1 MKKILG
7 LDLGTNSIGWAV
19 ILVDDETNKPV
30 KIEGM
35 GSRIIPLSPD
45 DANEFSTGN
54 AISKNRKR
62 TENKTQRKGYDRYQ
76 QRRYNL
82 TLLLRELGMF
92 PDDRLMS
99 LPVLELWQLRA
110 DAATKGVKLSLPE
123 IGRVLYHLNQ
133 KRGYKHAKADESNED
148 KKQKEY
154 VSAINDRYASIR
166 EKGET
171 IGQYFVGKLKSSEI
185 ISHEGKKFYTYRI
198 KEQILPRQAYEA
210 EFDRIMECQREFY
223 PDMLTDEIIYKIR
236 NEIIYYQR
244 KLKSC
249 KHLVSLCE
257 FEKCLYLNKDG
268 KTVFDGP
275 KVAPCTSPLFQV
287 CKIWES
293 VNALTLRN
301 KAGDELAIT
310 KEQRKKMFEHL
321 DNHLKLTLTDMY
333 SILGISKREGWW
345 GGKAIGKGLQG
356 NITKMQLKEALQ
368 GYPGVDDLLKF
379 NLTQVN
385 GSLVDTETGEVVR
398 VVSADFQNEPL
409 YELWHTIYSITDK
422 QELANA
428 LNKKFGIEDKD
439 IVNRLYKL
447 DFSKPGFG
455 NKSAKA
461 IRRIL
466 PYLEEGLMYSDACRC
481 AGFRH
486 SNSLT
491 KAENEARELL
501 KKLPPIEKNA
511 LRQPVVEK
519 ILNQMVN
526 VVNAVIDKY
535 QKIDEIRVELAREL
549 KQSREERS
557 VTDQNIRRRER
568 ENANIIKKIEEFPDI
583 RASRNRI
590 LKYRMWE
597 EAGHKCFYCG
607 QPVNAKE
614 FLAGFN
620 VEKEHIIP
628 KSLLFD
634 NSFSNQVCSCRKCN
648 GEKGNSTAYDYMS
661 TKSDAMFNDY
671 LTRIDSYYKEGKIS
685 KAKREKLL
693 MPKDKI
699 PTDFIDRQL
708 RLSQYISRKSMEML
722 KQVCRNV
729 FATSGSVTDFLRH
742 VWGYDE
748 VLHELNLER
757 YAADERLTEDYEYDH
772 YGQKHVKKRIVGW
785 SKRWDH
791 RHHAI
796 DALMIACTKQSMI
809 QRLNALNTER
819 DAMFAEVDLQSEEWK
834 DKRSLL
840 EQWVI
845 EQKPFST
852 AEVMDMTSKISVS
865 FKAGKKVATPGKRFK
880 YVKNKK
886 VVLQTGLIVPRGALS
901 ESSVY
906 GQIKAIEK
914 HKPIKYIFENPILI
928 VKPRI
933 KQLVEERLKKC
944 GGDVRKAVSSLKGE
958 PIFLDKA
965 KCVKLEYA
973 TCYKQEFV
981 KKYPVRELKLKD
993 IDSVVDEHVKQVL
1006 LARLKGFNYN
1016 EREAFKDLENNPI
1029 YIDETKWIAIKT
1041 VRCFTGLS
1049 AVEPVSYNSA
1059 GEPIGFVKPGNN
1071 HHIAIYVDKEGK
1083 EYEHVV
1089 TFWHAVERK
1098 KYGIPVVITNPL
1110 EVWDAIGDKSLPE
1123 AFLKKLPDI
1132 NWEYSTN
1139 FQLNDMFILGL
1150 PEDFFQDAIKN
1161 NDYVTL
1167 NKYLYRV
1174 QKCTTK
1180 EYCFRLHIETTV
1192 DDKYAGVKNE
1202 MLSKQLGKLK
1212 KIQSLGAWKAQ
1223 NPHKVR
1229 VSLLGD
1235 ISIL

>member
-1 MKKILG
+1 MKRVLG

-19 ILVDDETNKPV
+19 ILVDDQNIPM

-45 DANEFSTGN
+45 DANEFCTGN
-54 AISKNRKR
+54 AISKNQKR
-62 TENKTQRKGYDRYQ
+62 TGNKTQRKGYDRYQ

-82 TLLLRELGMF
+82 TLKLRELGML
-92 PDDRLMS
+92 PDDKLMN
-99 LPVLELWQLRA
+99 LPVLELWRLRA

-154 VSAINDRYASIR
+154 VSAINERYASIR

-171 IGQYFVGKLKSSEI
+171 IGQYFVSKLKSTEI
-185 ISHEGKKFYTYRI
+185 INKDGKKLYTYRI
-198 KEQILPRQAYEA
+198 KEQVFPRQAYEA

-223 PDMLTDEIIYKIR
+223 PDVLTNETIYKIR

-249 KHLVSLCE
+249 KHLVSICE
-257 FEKCLYLNKDG
+257 FEKRPYLNKDG

-301 KAGDELAIT
+301 KVSDELVIT
-310 KEQRKKMFEHL
+310 KEQRREMFKHL
-321 DNHLKLTLTDMY
+321 DSHLKLTLTDMY
-333 SILGISKREGWW
+333 AILGISKRDGWW

-356 NITKMQLKEALQ
+356 NITKIQLKEALQ
-368 GYPGVDDLLKF
+368 GYSETDNLLRF
-379 NLTQVN
+379 NLTKED
-385 GSLVDTETGEVVR
+385 GPLVDIETGEMVR
-398 VVSADFQNEPL
+398 VVTPGFQDEPL
-409 YELWHTIYSITDK
+409 YKLWHTIYSINDK
-422 QELANA
+422 QELENA
-428 LNKKFGIEDKD
+428 LKKKFGIEDKD
-439 IVNRLYKL
+439 VVNRLYRL
-447 DFSKPGFG
+447 DFSKLGFG

-466 PYLEEGLMYSDACRC
+466 PYLEEGLMYSDACCC

-486 SNSLT
+486 SDSLT

-501 KKLPPIEKNA
+501 DKLPPIEKNA

-526 VVNAVIDKY
+526 VVNAVIDEY
-535 QKIDEIRVELAREL
+535 QKIDEIRVELTREL
-549 KQSREERS
+549 KQSREERNT
-557 VTDQNIRRRER
+557 TDQNIRRRER

-597 EAGHKCFYCG
+597 EAGQKCFYCG

-614 FLAGFN
+614 FLAGFD

-648 GEKGNSTAYDYMS
+648 REKGNSTAYDYMS
-661 TKSDAMFNDY
+661 TKPDAMFNDY
-671 LTRIDSYYKEGKIS
+671 LTRIDLYYKEGKIS
-685 KAKREKLL
+685 KSKREKLL

-708 RLSQYISRKSMEML
+708 RLSQYISRKSIEIL

-742 VWGYDE
+742 TWGYDKI
-748 VLHELNLER
+748 LHDLNFER
-757 YAADERLTEDYEYDH
+757 YAVDEKLTEDYEYEH
-772 YGQKHVKKRIVGW
+772 CGQKHIEKRIVGW

-796 DALMIACTKQSMI
+796 DALTIACTRQSMI
-809 QRLNALNTER
+809 QRLNTLNTER
-819 DAMFAEVDLQSEEWK
+819 DAMFAEVELQSGEWK

-852 AEVMDMTSKISVS
+852 AEVMDRASRISVS

-880 YVKNKK
+880 YVNNKK
-886 VVLQTGLIVPRGALS
+886 VVLQTGIIIPRGALS

-906 GQIKAIEK
+906 GQIKVLEK
-914 HKPIKYIFENPILI
+914 HKPIKYIFENPTLI
-928 VKPRI
+928 VKYRI
-933 KQLVEERLKKC
+933 KQLVEERIKVC
-944 GGDVRKAVSSLKGE
+944 GGDVRKAVSSLKGD

-965 KCVKLEYA
+965 KTIKLEYA

-981 KKYPVRELKLKD
+981 KKYPVGELKLKD
-993 IDSVVDEHVKQVL
+993 IDSVVDEHVRQVL
-1006 LARLKGFNYN
+1006 LARLKEFNNN
-1016 EREAFKDLENNPI
+1016 EKEAFKDLVNNPI
-1029 YIDETKWIAIKT
+1029 YVDEANRITLKT
-1041 VRCFTGLS
+1041 VRCLTGLS
-1049 AVEPVSYNSA
+1049 AVEPVSFNSA

-1071 HHIAIYVDKEGK
+1071 HHIAIYLDDEGK
-1083 EYEHVV
+1083 EHEHVV
-1089 TFWHAVERK
+1089 TFWHAVERR

-1110 EVWDAIGDKSLPE
+1110 EVWDKVGYKELPE
-1123 AFLKKLPDI
+1123 SFLSKLPDI
-1132 NWEYSTN
+1132 NWKYSTS

-1150 PEDFFQDAIKN
+1150 PEDLFQDAIKN

-1167 NKYLYRV
+1167 NKYLYRT
-1174 QKCTTK
+1174 QKYTTK
-1180 EYCFRLHIETTV
+1180 EYCFRLHTETTV

-1212 KIQSLGAWKAQ
+1212 KIQSLSAWKAQ

-1229 VSLLGD
+1229 VSLLGN